1 MTALQQLMVALRLL
15 WRDWRAGEVTL
26 LAAAIVIA
34 VGSLTTVSFFTDRVQ
49 LALMQQSNQLLGAD
63 LSIVS
68 YRPFAVEFAATAQT
82 RGSGRYA
89 RAALSEHGERG
100 R

>member
-34 VGSLTTVSFFTDRVQ
+34 VAAPVLTATPLGRRTTVIEAPV
-49 LALMQQSNQLLGAD
+49 AG
-63 LSIVS
+63 
-68 YRPFAVEFAATAQT
+68 
-82 RGSGRYA
+82 
-89 RAALSEHGERG
+89 
-100 R
+100 